1 MPIRNIC
8 KMTANMLLLSYSQSH
23 NLLHAWLHTE
33 ILTRNSMT
41 GGTRGA
47 GTAYTSRSPE
57 FTCCFSITQY
67 LVFCVVFCPPIKQK
81 NQQVRRSIF
90 RLFLAMFPL
99 VLFLLANVLSVHL
112 RICGFKLFYHNPWV
126 TLCKS
131 YHNIINYFCLILL
144 SIIFQ
149 LCRCDQFSSW
159 RKPE

>member
-1 MPIRNIC
+1 M
-8 KMTANMLLLSYSQSH
+8 MVA
-23 NLLHAWLHTE
+23 
-33 ILTRNSMT
+33 
-41 GGTRGA
+41 TRGA
-47 GTAYTSRSPE
+47 GTAYTSRSPA
-57 FTCCFSITQY
+57 FTCCFSIAQC

-81 NQQVRRSIF
+81 NQQVRRSNV
-90 RLFLAMFPL
+90 RLFLVMFRL

-112 RICGFKLFYHNPWV
+112 RIYGFKLFYYNPRV

-149 LCRCDQFSSW
+149 LCRCDQFSCW